1 MTELWPLE
9 ISKYHE
15 SAKKK
20 KIRLAFVS
28 IWPEYLNG
36 NSQNYQRAE
45 PATIRMLSPGAN
57 SHPYLAST
65 WRRNDVVLIEMMS
78 CWRQSD
84 VISTLRH
91 VTFRRHVP
99 ARYI

>member
-1 MTELWPLE
+1 MTELWSLE

-20 KIRLAFVS
+20 IQKNIRLAFVS

-45 PATIRMLSPGAN
+45 PASIRMLSPEAN
-57 SHPYLAST
+57 SHPY
-65 WRRNDVVLIEMMS
+65 
-78 CWRQSD
+78 
-84 VISTLRH
+84 
-91 VTFRRHVP
+91 P
-99 ARYI
+99 AGT